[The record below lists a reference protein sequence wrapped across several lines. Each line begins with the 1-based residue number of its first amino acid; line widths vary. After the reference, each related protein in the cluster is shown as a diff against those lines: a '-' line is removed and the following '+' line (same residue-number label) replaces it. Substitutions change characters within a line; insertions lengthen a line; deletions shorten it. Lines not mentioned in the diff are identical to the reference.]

1 MIRFFEYFYQ
11 YEISRNIVHQNVM
24 DPNEFF
30 NMEREFIKNK
40 TQDWNITGWNCTYHV
55 TNSFSFSHFLSCTFL
70 TQIKKS

>member
-1 MIRFFEYFYQ
+1 
-11 YEISRNIVHQNVM
+11 M

-40 TQDWNITGWNCTYHV
+40 TQDWNITGWNGTYHV
-55 TNSFSFSHFLSCTFL
+55 TNSFSFSLSLSFTFL